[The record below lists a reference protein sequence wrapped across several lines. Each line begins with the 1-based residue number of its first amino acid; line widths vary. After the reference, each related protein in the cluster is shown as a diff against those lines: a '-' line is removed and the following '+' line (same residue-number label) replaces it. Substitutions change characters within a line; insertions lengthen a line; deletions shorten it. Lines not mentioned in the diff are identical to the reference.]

1 MVAEEVKAFIEKEVK
16 PVLCVYKK
24 IAMGVKRKRFH
35 PKTGEK
41 YFEIEYD
48 PATVRDWVAKFVPSV
63 HRKENT
69 GADGRPL
76 VPWTVVAPDPDAFP
90 PEPGPESEQPA
101 DTCQGVRASP
111 KTC

>member
-1 MVAEEVKAFIEKEVK
+1 VKAFIEKEVK

-48 PATVRDWVAKFVPSV
+48 PATVRDWVAKFVPSM
-63 HRKENT
+63 HRNENT
-69 GADGRPL
+69 GKDGRPL

>member
-1 MVAEEVKAFIEKEVK
+1 VNSPIFAFDSTSTVIIDNAKPIALATRNQNTASAPPGDEGFKCHRNEK
-16 PVLCVYKK
+16 P
-24 IAMGVKRKRFH
+24 
-35 PKTGEK
+35 
-41 YFEIEYD
+41 YD

-90 PEPGPESEQPA
+90 PEPGPESEQPKE
-101 DTCQGVRASP
+101 
-111 KTC
+111 KTP

>member
-16 PVLCVYKK
+16 PVLGVYKK

-48 PATVRDWVAKFVPSV
+48 PG
-63 HRKENT
+63 H
-69 GADGRPL
+69 GARLG
-76 VPWTVVAPDPDAFP
+76 
-90 PEPGPESEQPA
+90 SEV
-101 DTCQGVRASP
+101 CSLHASQ
-111 KTC
+111 